1 MTAMHHVRHLAETI
15 GPRGST
21 TSQEEEAAKY
31 AFKVLQQ
38 VGLEPVIEH
47 FISARSVWY
56 PYILYIGLL
65 LVSEVIFLTAGRW
78 GGIIALS
85 LSSLG
90 LVSVLLELAFRSN
103 PLRWM
108 LPKGQSQN
116 VWTRLLPKKEIK
128 EQVVLLGHLD
138 SARAPLIFSTDK
150 WVRLFALLVPL
161 GLISSVLLIVIFAV
175 GIVDGG
181 LLWRYLSLPM
191 GLIYFGFL
199 LLTIQ
204 AELSPYTRGAND
216 NATGAGVV
224 LSLANKL
231 KENPLTNTAVWTV
244 LTGCEEVGCYGAD
257 AFAKSHGSELG
268 NAIWIAVDLVGG
280 TGAVPTYI
288 TRETFL
294 LTTRSDPELIT
305 LTEGV
310 VKDFPELGV
319 HPHAGSG
326 AYSEGVIGS
335 KHGFR
340 VLTLVS
346 IRPDGT
352 IPEWHRITDNVEN
365 IDPGLVEKNE
375 EFLWE
380 ILHAIDRRARGGVK
394 SGIKK

>member
-1 MTAMHHVRHLAETI
+1 MTTMNHVRYLAETI

-31 AFKVLQQ
+31 AFQVLRQI
-38 VGLEPVIEH
+38 GLEPVIDH
-47 FISARSVWY
+47 FLSARSFWF
-56 PYILYIGLL
+56 PYILYAGLL
-65 LVSEVIFLTAGRW
+65 LVSETLFLTAGRW
-78 GGIIALS
+78 GGILALS

-116 VWTRLLPKKEIK
+116 VWARLLARKEIK

-138 SARAPLIFSTDK
+138 SPRTPLVFSTDK
-150 WVRLFALLVPL
+150 WVRLVVILVPL
-161 GLISSVLLIVIFAV
+161 GLISSVLLLVIFAI
-175 GIVDGG
+175 GIIDGS
-181 LLWRYLSLPM
+181 LLWRYISFPL
-191 GLIYFGFL
+191 GLIVLGLF

-216 NATGAGVV
+216 NASGAGVV
-224 LSLANKL
+224 LSLAQRL
-231 KENPLTNTAVWTV
+231 KEKPLTNTAVWTV

-257 AFAKSHGSELG
+257 AFAMSHGNELG

-280 TGAVPTYI
+280 VGAVPTYI

-305 LTEGV
+305 LAESV
-310 VKDFPELGV
+310 VKDFPELEV
-319 HPHAGSG
+319 RPHAASG
-326 AYSEGVIGS
+326 AYSEGVIGG

-346 IRPDGT
+346 FRPDG
-352 IPEWHRITDNVEN
+352 IVPEWHRITDIVEN
-365 IDPGLVEKNE
+365 IDPLLIERNE
-375 EFLWE
+375 TFLWE
-380 ILHAIDRRARGGVK
+380 ILHAIDRQA
-394 SGIKK
+394 SGDV